1 MKALTRNEVDLAF
14 PGESRAVDR
23 SLKFRTIFPGEIET
37 TSTVFLMG
45 VKGADG
51 LGDVFTG

>member
-23 SLKFRTIFPGEIET
+23 GLKFRTIFPGEIET